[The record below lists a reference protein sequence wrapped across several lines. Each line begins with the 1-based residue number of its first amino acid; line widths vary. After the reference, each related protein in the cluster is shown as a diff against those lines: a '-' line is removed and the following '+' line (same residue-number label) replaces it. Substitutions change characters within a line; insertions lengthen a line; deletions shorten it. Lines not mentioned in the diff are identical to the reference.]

1 MKIKIKENDI
11 YRLLTIL
18 KRHSQYLEKYD
29 QDNVNSIAITK
40 EIHDKLFR
48 QIEELV
54 ADKYIHDHIDK

>member
-29 QDNVNSIAITK
+29 RDNVNSIAITK
-40 EIHDKLFR
+40 EIHDKLFK